1 MEDLA
6 SDRANL
12 RNSPDRRIDFPAWK
26 FTFWDLVFMLSQ
38 NTIINKHEVASLGLA
53 AGSHHLISADYNF
66 AWIGNNKCVFVDVH
80 LEFNPLE
87 HSLQTFFAL
96 HWVAIAPFFVIKIH
110 KVSNRVKT
118 AAYLERSSRYINQ
131 ISCFE
136 VLILRF
142 GPQLVSI
149 KLVIL
154 IHKVANRKIMN
165 MEGGQ
170 DGPKTA
176 RQISGSRF
184 STAGGFPCGHRRRDI
199 SLGNLK
205 HPNTDGEISQSYICQ
220 ISPNSVS
227 VPAGC
232 LDTTYLMHHLC
243 HFFFPSV
250 NIRLLG
256 IFGDNWQHIIRNAK
270 SNTAWSCYAW

>member
-165 MEGGQ
+165 MEGGPRWTQ
-170 DGPKTA
+170 NGTA
-176 RQISGSRF
+176 HEWKSIFHGWWISMRTQASRHIF
-184 STAGGFPCGHRRRDI
+184 GESQTSKHRRRDFPK
-199 SLGNLK
+199 LYLPNLTK
-205 HPNTDGEISQSYICQ
+205 LCVGSRRVFGHH
-220 ISPNSVS
+220 VS
-227 VPAGC
+227 DAPSMP
-232 LDTTYLMHHLC
+232 LLLPLC
-243 HFFFPSV
+243 
-250 NIRLLG
+250 
-256 IFGDNWQHIIRNAK
+256 
-270 SNTAWSCYAW
+270 

>member
-1 MEDLA
+1 MKGHQDISIKFLA
-6 SDRANL
+6 LKCWFYAL
-12 RNSPDRRIDFPAWK
+12 A
-26 FTFWDLVFMLSQ
+26 LSL
-38 NTIINKHEVASLGLA
+38 S
-53 AGSHHLISADYNF
+53 
-66 AWIGNNKCVFVDVH
+66 
-80 LEFNPLE
+80 
-87 HSLQTFFAL
+87 
-96 HWVAIAPFFVIKIH
+96 
-110 KVSNRVKT
+110 VSNWLFWFTRWPI
-118 AAYLERSSRYINQ
+118 ER
-131 ISCFE
+131 
-136 VLILRF
+136 LWTW
-142 GPQLVSI
+142 
-149 KLVIL
+149 
-154 IHKVANRKIMN
+154 KV
-165 MEGGQ
+165 GQ

-176 RQISGSRF
+176 PQISGSRF

-270 SNTAWSCYAW
+270 SNTAWSCYTWYKRRFYSNFSRFMLIFTRTLGFLCIFVPTSVYASFVLIFLRQKVCSC